1 MGTHCVVG
9 KTAWRLCFKKEEQTQ
24 PIMAGQA
31 DFPEVKFE
39 IFSNVINFSSSLL
52 SQSFHINLLI

>member
-1 MGTHCVVG
+1 VG
-9 KTAWRLCFKKEEQTQ
+9 KTAWRLCLKKEEQTQ

-39 IFSNVINFSSSLL
+39 IFSNVMNFSSSLL